1 MEEQWISGWSLRC
14 ACRALAQGGL
24 TYGGTE
30 YDKERYEELRN
41 IAAEML
47 CVGTEVPVDTVKR
60 FFCNETGYQTPKID
74 TRAAVFVD
82 GKILM
87 VHEKNG
93 TWSLPGGWCDVVSRW
108 RPTR

>member
-1 MEEQWISGWSLRC
+1 MDQWME
-14 ACRALAQGGL
+14 LAMRVQSIAQAGL

-60 FFCNETGYQTPKID
+60 FFCNETGVPDAQD
-74 TRAAVFVD
+74 R
-82 GKILM
+82 
-87 VHEKNG
+87 H
-93 TWSLPGGWCDVVSRW
+93 PGGCLCRW
-108 RPTR
+108 ENTHGA

>member
-1 MEEQWISGWSLRC
+1 MHDARRLRNGGSMDQWME
-14 ACRALAQGGL
+14 LAMRVQSIAQAGL

-60 FFCNETGYQTPKID
+60 FSAMKQD
-74 TRAAVFVD
+74 TRRPRLTP
-82 GKILM
+82 GRLSLSM
-87 VHEKNG
+87 EKY
-93 TWSLPGGWCDVVSRW
+93 
-108 RPTR
+108 

>member
-1 MEEQWISGWSLRC
+1 MHDARRLRNGGSMDQWME
-14 ACRALAQGGL
+14 LAMRVQSIAQAGL

-74 TRAAVFVD
+74 TRAA
-82 GKILM
+82 GA
-87 VHEKNG
+87 
-93 TWSLPGGWCDVVSRW
+93 TWISRW